1 MTKKGENAGGH
12 NMLSITEQV
21 FVQESRLL
29 DIFTLVLG
37 HFKDNYRTARA
48 FLGPRGQSGV
58 PGRYLL
64 ERSTLLE
71 LYTHTAPEGDAG

>member
-1 MTKKGENAGGH
+1 
-12 NMLSITEQV
+12 MLSITEQV

-71 LYTHTAPEGDAG
+71 LYTRRD